1 MVAFVFADRVKGVAR
16 KLSAVGF
23 NVVSAR
29 GFGINSES
37 AAGICD
43 DGKLAR
49 DVVNL
54 FVRNEAEAEVA
65 EVVEDRATARK
76 SAREKNAVRFHFFK
90 IALGAGILIFAYN
103 DRRGVLP
110 EEEYL
115 RPLSD
120 IRRQKLLRRK
130 VAVRVI

>member
-1 MVAFVFADRVKGVAR
+1 MAFVFADRVKGVAR

-29 GFGINSES
+29 CLCIDPEG
-37 AAGICD
+37 AAGSCD

-49 DVVNL
+49 DVVDL
-54 FVRNEAEAEVA
+54 FVRNKAETEVA
-65 EVVEDRATARK
+65 EVVEDRAAARK
-76 SAREKNAVRFHFFK
+76 SAREKNTVCRHPFK

-103 DRRGVLP
+103 DGRGVLP
-110 EEEYL
+110 EEEDL
-115 RPLSD
+115 CPLSD
-120 IRRQKLLRRK
+120 IRRQELLRRK